1 MAAEPW
7 RWGAL
12 ALVAGGVL
20 GVIGG
25 ILFLAVD
32 TVGAWLTVIALLLIG
47 IGLLGLAAGFRST
60 RLREWARWLLTAAGV
75 LLLLEFL
82 SNALANLG
90 LGGLDFFGL
99 SLPPV
104 AAVVLLLAAVMILVD
119 RAAPGPARWVLLLPA
134 GWSLLLALVALTG
147 PLGSWWAV
155 AIGDALFA
163 AAGGVYLAAVRS
175 HGRASIAHA

>member
-1 MAAEPW
+1 VAAEPW

-12 ALVAGGVL
+12 ALVVGGLLGAFGGV
-20 GVIGG
+20 
-25 ILFLAVD
+25 LFLAVD
-32 TVGAWLTVIALLLIG
+32 DVGAWLTVIALLLVG

-82 SNALANLG
+82 SNAVSNLG
-90 LGGLDFFGL
+90 FGGLDFYGL
-99 SLPPV
+99 ALPPITALV
-104 AAVVLLLAAVMILVD
+104 LLAAAGMILVD
-119 RAAPGPARWVLLLPA
+119 RAAPGPARWVLLLPG

-147 PLGSWWAV
+147 PLASWWAV
-155 AIGDALFA
+155 AVADLLFA
-163 AAGGVYLAAVRS
+163 VAGGVYLAAVRS

>member
-20 GVIGG
+20 GAIGAV
-25 ILFLAVD
+25 LFLAVD
-32 TVGAWLTVIALLLIG
+32 ALGAWLTVIALLLIG

-60 RLREWARWLLTAAGV
+60 RLREWARWLLTASGV

-82 SNALANLG
+82 SNVLANLG

-99 SLPPV
+99 ALAPLT
-104 AAVVLLLAAVMILVD
+104 AVVLLLAAVMILVD

-134 GWSLLLALVALTG
+134 GWSFLLALVALTG

-155 AIGDALFA
+155 AIADLLFA
-163 AAGGVYLAAVRS
+163 VGGGVHLAAARS
-175 HGRASIAHA
+175 HSRPSIANA